1 MPTKVAKK
9 TTAKKVAAPA
19 KKSASR
25 AGAGAR
31 ATSTSSK
38 GGTTTKKT
46 ASKKAAST
54 SGKKST
60 AGTTS
65 KKGSGKST
73 QKKSNL
79 PVREVNEETGF
90 VKGSD
95 QDKIASAFL
104 KGGETRQEI
113 IDRLRK
119 NLDSTTR
126 NGTEKPV
133 SNLVSSV
140 YNKMIRAGFRL
151 ESSYK
156 LLPPTP
162 ASKRKAARAK

>member
-31 ATSTSSK
+31 STSTTSTK
-38 GGTTTKKT
+38 GGTAKKT
-46 ASKKAAST
+46 ASKASST

-60 AGTTS
+60 GATTS
-65 KKGSGKST
+65 KKSSGKST

-151 ESSYK
+151 ESQYR

-162 ASKRKAARAK
+162 ASKRKAARTK